1 MIRKSKKSHRK
12 GGNSSERV
20 MEGHGS
26 GCLRDS
32 IVRPFISKLGSE
44 GGNGMCQK
52 DKEGQVNLGFR
63 HGMNK
68 GVTEFSGGD

>member
-1 MIRKSKKSHRK
+1 
-12 GGNSSERV
+12 

-32 IVRPFISKLGSE
+32 IVGPFISKLGSE
-44 GGNGMCQK
+44 GRNGIFQK

-63 HGMNK
+63 HSMNK
-68 GVTEFSGGD
+68 GLTEFSGGD